1 MFHEDLLGTH
11 LSHQRFDLIWA
22 QSKLFEGLPND
33 LEYALCYNRVTRI
46 IEQVASIIED
56 VHIFSQVF
64 SLTIYVESAGIS
76 VLAEEADQEN

>member
-1 MFHEDLLGTH
+1 
-11 LSHQRFDLIWA
+11 
-22 QSKLFEGLPND
+22 